1 MILITQQE
9 INKSYILRLENKQE
23 RTPLSRSLDSSDVW
37 DDIFSF
43 NNKLQSWSMARF
55 IIRTLYSRLLLQN
68 SSDRADQGI
77 SRWLRIL
84 LLV

>member
-23 RTPLSRSLDSSDVW
+23 ITPLSRSLDSSDVW

-77 SRWLRIL
+77 SR
-84 LLV
+84 

>member
-55 IIRTLYSRLLLQN
+55 ITYT
-68 SSDRADQGI
+68 
-77 SRWLRIL
+77 
-84 LLV
+84 V